1 MSIQKLSLYYM
12 REYLFLINL
21 SWSFASGV
29 IILYISDTTS
39 DQPGLISVC
48 HQNELKFSG
57 CIYFLKMYFYTPA
70 LFVPMSEP
78 NPVCIYKLRTS
89 QVGSHFRLR
98 GKEE

>member
-1 MSIQKLSLYYM
+1 MTGGSSTGSEM
-12 REYLFLINL
+12 LI
-21 SWSFASGV
+21 AQIG
-29 IILYISDTTS
+29 
-39 DQPGLISVC
+39 SV
-48 HQNELKFSG
+48 SS
-57 CIYFLKMYFYTPA
+57 TPA